1 MSRDLA
7 AEVQAAAEAM
17 HVAPYLL
24 VHLDY
29 ESGAV
34 RVASTPFNITFAGNE
49 YLGVGRLG
57 SISAIQEGPEMK
69 SYGIS
74 LQLSGIPLDYMEEMR
89 AERFQDRAC
98 RVWVGFL
105 DPQSHQPIATPVQ
118 MFGGRMDV
126 VTFEIGQTI
135 TATLTA
141 ESRLVDWERP
151 RLRRYTYQDQK
162 RAFSDDESMEYVQR
176 TSDMEFVWGRA

>member
-1 MSRDLA
+1 MRDVDL
-7 AEVQAAAEAM
+7 VTGAAAEAS
-17 HVAPYLL
+17 HVTPYLL
-24 VHLDY
+24 VSLDY

-34 RVASTPFNITFAGNE
+34 RVSSTPFDVTFGGAE

-74 LQLSGIPLDYMEEMR
+74 LQMSGIPRSYMAEMR

-98 RVWVGFL
+98 RVWLGFL
-105 DPQSHQPIATPVQ
+105 NAAHQPVGSPAQ

-126 VTFEIGQTI
+126 VTFEIGETI

-151 RLRRYTYQDQK
+151 RIRRFTDQDQQLAYPGD
-162 RAFSDDESMEYVQR
+162 RALEFAQATTEMELQ
-176 TSDMEFVWGRA
+176 WGR